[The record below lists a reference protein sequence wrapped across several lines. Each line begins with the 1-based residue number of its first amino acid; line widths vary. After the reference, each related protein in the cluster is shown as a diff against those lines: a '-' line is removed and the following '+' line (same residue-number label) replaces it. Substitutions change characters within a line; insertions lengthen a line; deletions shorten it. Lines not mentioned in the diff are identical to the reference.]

1 MQYSISAIGGKP
13 APGEGPER
21 RATTVGFV
29 CGLARSS
36 LLHAQMSSGA
46 LIDMLY
52 PAMHLGQ
59 VKIYFN
65 NYGEC
70 MGYVVWATLAPD
82 VERRFIRDK
91 NINLHPTEWNEGI
104 SLWIID
110 FLVLRGSLQYVL
122 ADLRDRQFAA
132 YETLTYFRI
141 KNGKRIFKRV
151 GRTDGGRFFRNPC
164 A

>member
-1 MQYSISAIGGKP
+1 
-13 APGEGPER
+13 
-21 RATTVGFV
+21 
-29 CGLARSS
+29 
-36 LLHAQMSSGA
+36 
-46 LIDMLY
+46 
-52 PAMHLGQ
+52 MHLGQ